1 MRPKTPKLTRE
12 MVIQEW
18 LKGKSRNE
26 IAEECRI
33 GRGTVSAII
42 DEWNHLMGKELADHY
57 RDFGLVL
64 NNSVLSFADC
74 VAGHRVASSAK
85 NLGIDMKEP
94 EHFLAD
100 IYTTCVAKGLEPGK
114 VGEFLEDVVS
124 MSNGLNSISAMYDR
138 LIAMRDEE
146 ENLRSSIPLLKE
158 EIELLGAKKAASEEL
173 CKASIENYHT
183 TLADLK
189 SYSDTKEELERYGVS
204 IDNVSK
210 SKNTIKWISEAGYD
224 ANVIVGTF
232 SDYHFMRSVTY
243 NMRANLSILEKNH
256 SGLEE
261 KNASLEKL
269 LASHTQT
276 LSALEELTRLGIG
289 MKELLI
295 IRSTLTEVAKANGL
309 NDNLAWKKF
318 FRDLETYNAKLGFE
332 KEIQIQRNQ
341 LKHLLFLNN
350 NLSDHLGMLVA
361 DSFQTKMGQEQK
373 LTVASILDSQPD
385 IGEIVATQ
393 MEQRTINKKKENSDT
408 CVRGYTQEVKTGDIA
423 GLDPKVTAKL
433 HSRSISSPTDPG
445 KTRASEQFNLS
456 DTEFEKKRYNAA
468 MTEARRMAWLQTHS
482 E

>member
-1 MRPKTPKLTRE
+1 
-12 MVIQEW
+12 
-18 LKGKSRNE
+18 
-26 IAEECRI
+26 
-33 GRGTVSAII
+33 
-42 DEWNHLMGKELADHY
+42 
-57 RDFGLVL
+57 
-64 NNSVLSFADC
+64 
-74 VAGHRVASSAK
+74 
-85 NLGIDMKEP
+85 
-94 EHFLAD
+94 
-100 IYTTCVAKGLEPGK
+100 
-114 VGEFLEDVVS
+114 
-124 MSNGLNSISAMYDR
+124 
-138 LIAMRDEE
+138 
-146 ENLRSSIPLLKE
+146 
-158 EIELLGAKKAASEEL
+158 
-173 CKASIENYHT
+173 
-183 TLADLK
+183 LADLK